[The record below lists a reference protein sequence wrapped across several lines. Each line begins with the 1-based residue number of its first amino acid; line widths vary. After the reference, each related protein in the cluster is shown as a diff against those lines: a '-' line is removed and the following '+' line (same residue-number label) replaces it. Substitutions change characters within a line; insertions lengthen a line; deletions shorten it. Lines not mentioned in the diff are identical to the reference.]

1 MALERLSQVTDS
13 GIVTGI
19 VLSNA
24 SVTGVLTATNEINVG
39 SGLTL
44 TSSAVNVTGAIS
56 GNQLNISG
64 VSTFVGVGT
73 FQNDLYVGADLSV
86 SGIITSTGDITL
98 KDLNYT
104 ADYPTIRPSLDLA
117 FAQTKQL
124 DSRITFTRS
133 STGTYVGT
141 DGLIKTAA
149 VDTPR
154 FDHDPVTGESLGLL
168 IEESRTNLYPTSED
182 ITAAGAGAVGLRITK
197 SANTAVAP
205 DGNTTADSYIET
217 ANTAS
222 WRWMEWS
229 ASYTSGTTYT
239 FSSFVKPGTGNWGVI
254 YFFAD
259 NGVFNGAIST
269 FNLTTGVVDQTGTN
283 TTCTIEEYPNG
294 WYRISA
300 TQTASA
306 SSTGYIALGFSYSA
320 DVTTSVAGSTSN
332 TLGYVWGLQTE
343 AGAFPTSYI
352 PTSGSAVTRSADY
365 ASMTGTNFSS
375 WYNQTEGTFYAEA
388 DTINPR
394 YNTNITGYDGNN
406 NNYTVLGTGQ
416 SPNRFQLRFDD
427 AYPYQVLG
435 FGPNSTTAITST
447 TPTTTTTSMKIA
459 GTVKQDYIRGYA
471 NGESILVDSTFD
483 MISPS
488 ALYIGSL
495 DGTTEINPGHIQRIM
510 YYPRVLNN
518 SQLQNIT
525 L

>member
-13 GIVTGI
+13 GISTGI

-73 FQNDLYVGADLSV
+73 FQNDLYVGGDLSV
-86 SGIITSTGDITL
+86 SGIITSSSDITL

-149 VDTPR
+149 VDAPR
-154 FDHDPVTGESLGLL
+154 FDHDPTTGESLGLL
-168 IEESRTNLYPTSED
+168 IEESRTNLFTYSEEFD
-182 ITAAGAGAVGLRITK
+182 NSAWSKTRTTV
-197 SANTAVAP
+197 SANSIIAP
-205 DGNTTADSYIET
+205 DGTLTADKIIEDVGTSQDYILDE
-217 ANTAS
+217 NAS
-222 WRWMEWS
+222 S
-229 ASYTSGTTYT
+229 SVATYT
-239 FSSFVKPGTGNWGVI
+239 YSFFAKAGERSHIRVSRSTGNQTSFI
-254 YFFAD
+254 HYYTLEN
-259 NGVFNGAIST
+259 NGTA
-269 FNLTTGVVDQTGTN
+269 TGGGNIVA
-283 TTCTIEEYPNG
+283 YPNG
-294 WYRISA
+294 WYRCYGQTEVTSA
-300 TQTASA
+300 GTAGFA
-306 SSTGYIALGFSYSA
+306 IRLENSSTNTIYNGDGSSGFY
-320 DVTTSVAGSTSN
+320 
-332 TLGYVWGLQTE
+332 LWGAQYEQGTF
-343 AGAFPTSYI
+343 ATSYI
-352 PTSGSAVTRSADY
+352 PTSGSTVTRSADY

-406 NNYTVLGTGQ
+406 NNYTVLGTGD

-447 TPTTTTTSMKIA
+447 NPTTTTTSMKIA

-495 DGTTEINPGHIQRIM
+495 NGTTEINPGHIQRIM